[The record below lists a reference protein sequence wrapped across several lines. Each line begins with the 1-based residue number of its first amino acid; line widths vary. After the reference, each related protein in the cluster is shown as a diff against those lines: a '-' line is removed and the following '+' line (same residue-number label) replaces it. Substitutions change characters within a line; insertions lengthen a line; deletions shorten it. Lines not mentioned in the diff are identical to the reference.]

1 MQRFVGRVFQVAG
14 AKALGQERASRPRK
28 GGGEKYAEDDCKPVP
43 TSCAPPYYTFG
54 KQAICGSLVG
64 VL

>member
-28 GGGEKYAEDDCKPVP
+28 GGGEKHAEDDC
-43 TSCAPPYYTFG
+43 
-54 KQAICGSLVG
+54 
-64 VL
+64 